1 MAAQQ
6 APGSAPAARPA
17 HVALIM
23 DGNRRWAGARGRSRE
38 AGYRAGLE
46 RARELIPHAAGRG
59 VAALTLFTFSREN
72 RRRSP
77 DEVALLMR
85 LFAEALDERAG
96 ELLEQG
102 VRLRF
107 IGELERLSAATRARV
122 GRIEARAPAAPRLTV
137 CVAVHYGGRQDLLRA
152 FARCRGAARLDEA
165 AVSAAL
171 GTGGLPDPDLL
182 IRTGGER
189 RLSNFLL
196 WQVAYAELYFTD
208 CLWPD
213 FDAAAFDRALD
224 WYARRERRFGGD
236 AAEAA

>member
-6 APGSAPAARPA
+6 ASAPAPAARPT

-23 DGNRRWAGARGRSRE
+23 DGNRRWAETRGRSRE

-46 RARELIPHAAGRG
+46 RARQLIPHAIERG
-59 VAALTLFTFSREN
+59 VRALTLFAFSREN
-72 RRRSP
+72 RRRAP

-85 LFAEALDERAG
+85 LFAEALDRRAG
-96 ELLEQG
+96 ELLAQG
-102 VRLRF
+102 TQLRF
-107 IGELERLSAATRARV
+107 IGELGRLSAATRARI

-137 CVAVHYGGRQDLLRA
+137 CVAVHYGGRQDLLQA
-152 FARCRGAARLDEA
+152 FARCRGGAADEA

-196 WQVAYAELYFTD
+196 WQVAYTELYFTD

-213 FDAAAFDRALD
+213 FDAAAFDAALD

-236 AAEAA
+236 AAEVA